1 MPESDQHSAGV
12 RTTAASK
19 PEAAGDG
26 RRSAAGV
33 RRARGTILIVDDE
46 ECVRR
51 LTKRQT
57 EGMGFTTL
65 VAANGGEAVQL
76 FAQQPGNIRCV
87 LLDLKMPGM
96 DGAETLRQLKDI
108 RRNIPV
114 VITSGYAEPKI
125 LLRLQDLGVA
135 GVLDKPYARDML
147 ESKLAEVLSE
157 D

>member
-1 MPESDQHSAGV
+1 M
-12 RTTAASK
+12 
-19 PEAAGDG
+19 
-26 RRSAAGV
+26 
-33 RRARGTILIVDDE
+33 
-46 ECVRR
+46 
-51 LTKRQT
+51 
-57 EGMGFTTL
+57 
-65 VAANGGEAVQL
+65 